1 MYKDVSIRQ
10 PTQDSTNLKLLDDKE
25 EHERYWFARHC
36 YKYSDIMTLYDISW
50 RDWFEKSQGI
60 TLERYIKFAKKN
72 KLGEKYG
79 IQNKSR

>member
-1 MYKDVSIRQ
+1 
-10 PTQDSTNLKLLDDKE
+10 
-25 EHERYWFARHC
+25 
-36 YKYSDIMTLYDISW
+36 MTLYDISW